1 MANVIVE
8 NAKVMSK
15 GQITLPKDIREALK
29 LGTGDRVTLIYENN
43 QVILMNA
50 AVYAMEALQ
59 NGMKGE
65 AEKAGLTDEA
75 DIMALVNDVRMEI
88 EGL

>member
-1 MANVIVE
+1 
-8 NAKVMSK
+8 
-15 GQITLPKDIREALK
+15 
-29 LGTGDRVTLIYENN
+29 
-43 QVILMNA
+43 MNA